1 MKSFLTPV
9 VLCILVFLGVAPLH
23 AQKKNPFKGEL
34 YLGAGAGGLFSKVD
48 FVPGVPLAFKQGIH
62 GGMSAKYISEK
73 NLGLIMELNFAQRGW
88 KEEFDPSTDFSYSRT
103 LNYIEMP
110 FMTHVYFG
118 EKMRF
123 VVNAGPQVSL
133 LIGDSQKMSQALSD
147 DVDARREAAS
157 PGVRIGM
164 QYKGMYE
171 PKRIDYGLIGGI
183 GMEFKTGIGDF
194 DLEGRYYFGL
204 GDIFTSRRS
213 EQAYF
218 SRSAFRII
226 EAKLTYYIRIF

>member
-1 MKSFLTPV
+1 MKPFLTLSLL
-9 VLCILVFLGVAPLH
+9 VLLGAAPLH
-23 AQKKNPFKGEL
+23 AQQKNPFKGEL
-34 YLGAGAGGLFSKVD
+34 YLGAGGGGLFSKVD
-48 FVPGVPLAFKQGIH
+48 FVPSVPMVFKQGIY
-62 GGMSAKYISEK
+62 GGLSAKYISEK
-73 NLGLIMELNFAQRGW
+73 NLGLIMELNVAQRGW
-88 KEEFDPSTDFSYSRT
+88 KEEFDASSGFSYSRT
-103 LNYIEMP
+103 LTYIEVP
-110 FMTHVYFG
+110 FMTHIYFG
-118 EKMRF
+118 DKMRF

-133 LIGDSQKMSQALSD
+133 LIGDNQQMNQALAD
-147 DVDARREAAS
+147 DVDARRKAAEA
-157 PGVRIGM
+157 GERIGM

-171 PKRIDYGLIGGI
+171 PKRIDYGLTGGI
-183 GMEFKTGIGDF
+183 GMEFKTGVGDF

>member
-1 MKSFLTPV
+1 MKSFLTLSLL
-9 VLCILVFLGVAPLH
+9 VLLGAAPLH

-34 YLGAGAGGLFSKVD
+34 YLGVGGGGLLSKVD
-48 FVPGVPLAFKQGIH
+48 FVPSVPMVFKQGIY
-62 GGMSAKYISEK
+62 GGLSAKYISDK

-88 KEEFDPSTDFSYSRT
+88 KEEFESSSGFSYSRT
-103 LNYIEMP
+103 LNYIEVP

-118 EKMRF
+118 EKMQF
-123 VVNAGPQVSL
+123 VVNAGPQISL
-133 LIGDSQKMSQALSD
+133 LVGDSQKMNQALSD
-147 DVDARREAAS
+147 DVDARREAN

-171 PKRIDYGLIGGI
+171 LKRVDYGLTGGI
-183 GMEFKTGIGDF
+183 GMVFKTGVGDF

-213 EQAYF
+213 AQAYF